1 MTVPNTGAD
10 ARSIATTERIIGVD
24 VARCLALL
32 GMITAHL
39 VDQRSP
45 GSPGGVDV
53 WHQVVSGRSSALFAV
68 LAGVS
73 VALVTRRERPG
84 QRVSLAT
91 RALLVALIG
100 LFLGGIPT
108 GIAVI
113 LVNYG
118 LLFLLAIPVLRW
130 RAGPLA
136 LLAVGW
142 GLLSPVVSMLVRPH
156 LPERSGQVPNPI
168 SLLDPWQLATELAF
182 TGYYPVLTWATYL
195 FAGMAIGRVDLS
207 RPRWGRRLVMGG
219 AALAFVALRAA
230 RRVTGSDEVR
240 SALLA
245 TYDRL
250 EPVSDWSELETV
262 LRIGL
267 YGTTPTGSPWWL
279 AVWSPHSGSIV
290 DLAHTTGTSML
301 VLGLALLAV
310 ELGGPRGRRRWQ
322 IAAGAGT
329 MTLTLYVGHV
339 LTVGISLV
347 WLHLLAVLLIG
358 AVVTAR
364 GGRGPLER
372 VIGEMS
378 ATAGNRHALRQRSR
392 R

>member
-10 ARSIATTERIIGVD
+10 ARIVGTDARIVGVD

-68 LAGVS
+68 LAGLS
-73 VALVTRRERPG
+73 VALVTRRQRPG

-100 LFLGGIPT
+100 LLLGGLPT

-136 LLAVGW
+136 LLAVAW
-142 GLLSPVVSMLVRPH
+142 GLLSPVVSLMVRPH

-168 SLLDPWQLATELAF
+168 SLLDPWQLTTELAF

-195 FAGMAIGRVDLS
+195 FAGMAIGRVDLA
-207 RPRWGRRLVMGG
+207 RPGWGRRLLVWG
-219 AALAFVALRAA
+219 ASLAFVALLAA
-230 RRVTGSDEVR
+230 RRVTR
-240 SALLA
+240 SAEVQSALVA

-250 EPVSDWSELETV
+250 EPVSSWSDLETV

-301 VLGLALLAV
+301 LLGLALVAV
-310 ELGGPRGRRRWQ
+310 ELTGRDARRAWRV
-322 IAAGAGT
+322 AAGAGT

-339 LTVGISLV
+339 LTVGVPLV

-364 GGRGPLER
+364 GERGPLER
-372 VIGEMS
+372 LVGEAS
-378 ATAGNRHALRQRSR
+378 AEAGNRHVQRQRSR